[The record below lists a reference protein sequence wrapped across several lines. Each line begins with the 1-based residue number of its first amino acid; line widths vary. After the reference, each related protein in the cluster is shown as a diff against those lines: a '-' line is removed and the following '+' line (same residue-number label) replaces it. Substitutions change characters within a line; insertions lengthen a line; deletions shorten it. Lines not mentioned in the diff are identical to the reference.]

1 MKECETLNLLKIE
14 GSYLKFIVETI
25 TELNLLEHMETCKVC
40 KSHLIDALEK
50 DLHITVLGNL
60 FLKHY
65 EEKTIPQFK
74 NYNDTK
80 NYVDA
85 RIQWRKLKLNEILKN
100 ANIELK
106 DLRSKIDS

>member
-1 MKECETLNLLKIE
+1 MQECETLNLLKIE
-14 GSYLKFIVETI
+14 GSYLKFIVEII
-25 TELNLLEHMETCKVC
+25 TELNLLEHIETCNAC
-40 KSHLIDALEK
+40 KTNLVETVEK
-50 DLHITVLGNL
+50 DQFVTALGNL